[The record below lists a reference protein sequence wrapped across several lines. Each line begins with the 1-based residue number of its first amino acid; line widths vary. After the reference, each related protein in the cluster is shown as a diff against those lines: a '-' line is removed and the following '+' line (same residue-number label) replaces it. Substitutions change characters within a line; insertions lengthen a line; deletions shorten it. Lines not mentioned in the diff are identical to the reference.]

1 MIGRGTIKKGIKYVF
16 VTLAVGIFMLLYL
29 PFCPF
34 TEIET
39 DYDNDFEYRNGVKYP
54 LPTFD
59 RFMYALARFTTRC
72 SRYPYSLFLTKGT
85 TYHNVPL
92 SGVDS
97 TNVKLADIRFN
108 WDNTISINMG
118 DEDIEFKVE
127 KVHITPETYYINSAV
142 EVGGFVLVEETRPT
156 SKDSLFNAI
165 LFSDS
170 AGNIIGI
177 ERQTEALVYGRHQ
190 VGFNFDIDGKVF
202 GTGNDSTFNY

>member
-29 PFCPF
+29 P
-34 TEIET
+34 

-85 TYHNVPL
+85 TYHNIPL
-92 SGVDS
+92 HDADS
-97 TNVKLADIRFN
+97 TDVKLADIRFN

-118 DEDIEFKVE
+118 DENIEFKVE
-127 KVHITPETYYINSAV
+127 KVDIILNAFYSNSPV
-142 EVGGFVLVEETRPT
+142 KYFGSFILVEDTGPT
-156 SKDSLFNAI
+156 SKDSIFNSI
-165 LFSDS
+165 DFYDS
-170 AGNIIGI
+170 LGNCISVD
-177 ERQTEALVYGRHQ
+177 RQTEALVYGRHR
-190 VGFNFDIDGKVF
+190 VGFSFDIDGKF
-202 GTGNDSTFNY
+202 MKTGNKTVFNY